1 MECFFQEKIYLCI
14 RFATIA
20 QFGRALAS
28 QAEGRGFESR
38 LSLSYQLSSM
48 TVIIAIVLLLGYCAI
63 ATEHITNI
71 NKAAVAM
78 FLGVIVWTLYMVAGK
93 QYVEMMYAEEYA
105 DFLGGNASNV
115 TSLKNFIANYI
126 FIGHVADICQIVLYL
141 LATMSIVDLLNT
153 NGCFD
158 FISEWITTRNSKRLL
173 WMVAF
178 ITYVLSAN
186 LDNLTTALM
195 MFAIVRQLLPG

>member
-1 MECFFQEKIYLCI
+1 
-14 RFATIA
+14 
-20 QFGRALAS
+20 
-28 QAEGRGFESR
+28 
-38 LSLSYQLSSM
+38 M

-195 MFAIVRQLLPG
+195 MFASCVSCCRGVVSACIMGRSL

>member
-1 MECFFQEKIYLCI
+1 MFFSRKDIPLYPICDNSSV
-14 RFATIA
+14 
-20 QFGRALAS
+20 GRALAS

-153 NGCFD
+153 
-158 FISEWITTRNSKRLL
+158 ERL
-173 WMVAF
+173 F
-178 ITYVLSAN
+178 
-186 LDNLTTALM
+186 
-195 MFAIVRQLLPG
+195 